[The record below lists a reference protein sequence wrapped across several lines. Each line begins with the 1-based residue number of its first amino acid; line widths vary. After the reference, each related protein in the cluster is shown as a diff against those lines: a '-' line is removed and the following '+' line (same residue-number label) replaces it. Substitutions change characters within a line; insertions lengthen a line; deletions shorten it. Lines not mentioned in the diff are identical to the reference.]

1 MHLVYFID
9 TFKNNYNIVR
19 DRFVKKRP
27 LVAKKQ
33 RNFNIYQLD
42 SVMSE
47 NHIKFD

>member
-33 RNFNIYQLD
+33 RDLIYQLD